1 MRADRTAFLTTADES
16 TRMTDS
22 GSKDFDIRGV
32 RDAFLACLHC
42 VRRRYPNW
50 TLTQCL
56 VALEAIVAEER
67 GEPHTV
73 ISLAQTLNA
82 PYSTISR
89 VILSLVQGNDGVLMH
104 RPHPTDLRKKHVVAD
119 PKKLALPNGQV
130 LRETMERYYGDSVYR
145 LKRRPDRA

>member
-1 MRADRTAFLTTADES
+1 MAALTSDHS
-16 TRMTDS
+16 N
-22 GSKDFDIRGV
+22 KDFDVRGV
-32 RDAFLACLHC
+32 RDAFLECLHC
-42 VRRRYPNW
+42 VRKRHPNW

-89 VILSLVQGNDGVLMH
+89 VILSLIQGEDSVLMH
-104 RPHPTDLRKKHVVAD
+104 RPHPTDMRKKHVVGD
-119 PKKLALPNGQV
+119 PDKLLMNNGQL
-130 LRETMERYYGDSVYR
+130 LRETMLRYYGDSVFE